1 MDALPEGGGL
11 NNKHLT
17 TKMCHFRVKQFF
29 RKLNIKCLH
38 QCRQNIIPKML
49 FTRSYIRSLS
59 HLIAR
64 TPIEVYA
71 GGSCYNNGKTVESGG
86 YALYFPGAE
95 HPTVCEPVSTG
106 LITNH
111 RSELMAVK
119 DALMIYKDKM
129 KGTPCIIY
137 TDSIYVVNSLYDYS
151 PVWRKNGWRKTNG
164 APVKNQDLMK
174 PLCELF
180 ETHRGYVSI
189 KHTTTSV
196 YNQERHLRNSNVANI
211 MATTARMLGRTMTRT
226 Q

>member
-1 MDALPEGGGL
+1 
-11 NNKHLT
+11 
-17 TKMCHFRVKQFF
+17 
-29 RKLNIKCLH
+29 
-38 QCRQNIIPKML
+38 ML
-49 FTRSYIRSLS
+49 FTRSYNRSIS
-59 HLIAR
+59 RLIAR
-64 TPIEVYA
+64 RPVEIYA
-71 GGSCYNNGKTVESGG
+71 AGSCYNNVIPVESGG

-111 RSELMAVK
+111 RSELLAVK

-137 TDSIYVVNSLYDYS
+137 TDSTYTVNSLYRDS
-151 PVWRKNGWRKTNG
+151 PVWRKNGWKKTNG

-189 KHTTTSV
+189 KHTKTSV
-196 YNQERHLRNSNVANI
+196 SNQEIHLRNNNVANI
-211 MATTARMLGRTMTRT
+211 MATTARMIGRSMSRTR
-226 Q
+226 